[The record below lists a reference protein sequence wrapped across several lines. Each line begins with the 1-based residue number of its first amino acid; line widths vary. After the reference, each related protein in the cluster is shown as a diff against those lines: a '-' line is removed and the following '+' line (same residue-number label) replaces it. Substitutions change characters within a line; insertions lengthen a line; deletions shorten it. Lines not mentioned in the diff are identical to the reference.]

1 MYRCRL
7 CEKKGKDFRTP
18 LGTYGS
24 AIMQLH
30 LETDHPDRFLA
41 CDEGDVMP
49 LFGKHNKDRDN
60 DAGRSEASKKSKRIN
75 DAARNQRH
83 KNTLSKQKQTKRD
96 K

>member
-7 CEKKGKDFRTP
+7 CQQKGLDFRTP

-24 AIMQLH
+24 AIMKDH
-30 LETDHPDRFLA
+30 LDKEHPDRFLP
-41 CDEGDVMP
+41 CIKGEEVP
-49 LFGKHNKDRDN
+49 LFGKHNKDRD
-60 DAGRSEASKKSKRIN
+60 DDSGRSEASKKSKRVN